1 MARRH
6 ESVHA
11 SLLLTVLVF
20 VSCVNFLHRWKPP
33 KWVYP
38 NTEKLDFANLLVP
51 TMDSTRA
58 IFLIQ
63 TLAKQYKPS
72 LLVGEP
78 GTAKTSTAL
87 MFFQTQDVEVMLQKQ
102 VNFSSATV
110 PKAFQ
115 DAIEA
120 DLEKRGGKNYGPP
133 LGKRMTVGYNGNQ

>member
-1 MARRH
+1 
-6 ESVHA
+6 
-11 SLLLTVLVF
+11 
-20 VSCVNFLHRWKPP
+20 
-33 KWVYP
+33 VYP

-87 MFFQTQDVEVMLQKQ
+87 MFFQTQNVEVMLQKQ

-133 LGKRMTVGYNGNQ
+133 LGKRMTVSVRLHRLTWHAM